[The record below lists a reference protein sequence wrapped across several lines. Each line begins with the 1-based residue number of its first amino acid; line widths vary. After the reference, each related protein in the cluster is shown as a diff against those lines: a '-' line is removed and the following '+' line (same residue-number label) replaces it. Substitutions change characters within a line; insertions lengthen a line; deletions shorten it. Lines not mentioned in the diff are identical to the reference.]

1 MSYRLLLAA
10 AFLLVL
16 GSLAGMVLVGQAWIV
31 AAVLLAASGACATGS
46 MLCGDGHWV
55 ARAAALFVLSMD
67 AVLLTL
73 SAMAISRP

>member
-10 AFLLVL
+10 AVLLVL
-16 GSLAGMVLVGQAWIV
+16 GSLARLGGGHVWIV

-46 MLCGDGHWV
+46 MLCSDGHWV
-55 ARAAALFVLSMD
+55 ARATALFVLSMD

-73 SAMAISRP
+73 SVISCP